1 MFWTLTVRRLTDA
14 VAGTF
19 PRRFGSRPDLET
31 GQRLVAVATEAG
43 IVVAVSDPPPS
54 PSRAAAA
61 AASLAPAARNS
72 AAAAVPLVPAHRQSA
87 ATPLR

>member
-43 IVVAVSDPPPS
+43 IVAAVSDPPPA
-54 PSRAAAA
+54 RVAT

-72 AAAAVPLVPAHRQSA
+72 AAAAVPLAPAQRQSA
-87 ATPLR
+87 AAPLR